1 MADNRLSN
9 GNSKTGYIIL
19 VINVLFLAVW
29 MVAYNINVY
38 KVTFVGAIYE
48 MIWLPLII
56 CLFSLPIVSFIY
68 WKKDRFKT
76 KSKFLY
82 LIVLAV
88 LSITLLLTIVK

>member
-1 MADNRLSN
+1 MTDNRLSN

-29 MVAYNINVY
+29 IIAYNINVY
-38 KVTFVGAIYE
+38 KLSLVGAIYE

-56 CLFSLPIVSFIY
+56 CLFSLPIVSFIL
-68 WKKDRFKT
+68 WKKDSFKI

-82 LIVLAV
+82 LIILAV
-88 LSITLLLTIVK
+88 LSITLLLTIDQ

>member
-29 MVAYNINVY
+29 MFAYHINVY
-38 KVTFVGAIYE
+38 KVTLVGAIYE

-68 WKKDRFKT
+68 WKKNSFNI

-82 LIVLAV
+82 LIVLSV
-88 LSITLLLTIVK
+88 LSITLYLTIDQ

>member
-1 MADNRLSN
+1 MAVNTLSN
-9 GNSKTGYIIL
+9 GNSKTGTIIL

-29 MVAYNINVY
+29 IVAYNINVY
-38 KVTFVGAIYE
+38 KVVLIGAIYE

-56 CLFSLPIVSFIY
+56 CLFALPIVSFIF
-68 WKKDRFKT
+68 WRKDSFKI

-82 LIVLAV
+82 LIILAV

>member
-1 MADNRLSN
+1 MAANTLSN
-9 GNSKTGYIIL
+9 GNAKTGTIIL

-29 MVAYNINVY
+29 MVAQNINIY
-38 KVTFVGAIYE
+38 KVVLVGAIYE

-56 CLFSLPIVSFIY
+56 CLFSLPIVSFIF
-68 WKKDRFKT
+68 WKKDSFNI

>member
-1 MADNRLSN
+1 MADNTLSN
-9 GNSKTGYIIL
+9 GNSKTGTIIL
-19 VINVLFLAVW
+19 LINVLFLAVW
-29 MVAYNINVY
+29 MVAYNINIY
-38 KVTFVGAIYE
+38 KVAFVGAIYE

-56 CLFSLPIVSFIY
+56 CLFALPVVSFIY
-68 WKKDRFKT
+68 WKKDSFKI

>member
-1 MADNRLSN
+1 MADNTLSN
-9 GNSKTGYIIL
+9 GNSKTGTIIL
-19 VINVLFLAVW
+19 LINVLFLAVW
-29 MVAYNINVY
+29 MVAFNINIY
-38 KVTFVGAIYE
+38 KVAFVGAIYE

-56 CLFSLPIVSFIY
+56 CLFALPIVSFFY
-68 WKKDRFKT
+68 WKKDSFKI

>member
-1 MADNRLSN
+1 MADNTLSN
-9 GNSKTGYIIL
+9 GNSKTGTIIL
-19 VINVLFLAVW
+19 VINVLFLTVW
-29 MVAYNINVY
+29 IIAYNINVY
-38 KVTFVGAIYE
+38 KVTLVGAIYE

-56 CLFSLPIVSFIY
+56 CLFALPVASFIF
-68 WKKDRFKT
+68 WRKDSYNI